1 MPIKIIDMTVRD
13 IHFPIS
19 QTRAGSDVKIPDP
32 DYSAA
37 YMVLH
42 TDHSR
47 NLEGHCLTFTLGRGN
62 ELCVGGIKSL
72 RHLIIGCTLEDI
84 TEDMGIFTR
93 QICGDSQLQWV
104 GPEKGVIHMA
114 AGAITNA
121 ISDL

>member
-1 MPIKIIDMTVRD
+1 MPIEIIDMTVRD
-13 IHFPIS
+13 IRFPIS
-19 QTRAGSDVKIPDP
+19 QTRAGSDAKTPDP

-47 NLEGHCLTFTLGRGN
+47 NLEGHGLTFTLGRGN

-72 RHLIIGCTLEDI
+72 RHLVIGCTLENI
-84 TEDMGIFTR
+84 MEDMGIFTR

-104 GPEKGVIHMA
+104 APEKGVIHMA
-114 AGAITNA
+114 SGAITNA
-121 ISDL
+121 VWDL